1 MKKTKKLLSLVLA
14 ILMVL
19 AVSPMAFAY
28 NVDLDT
34 YVETISDCFIYMYN
48 IYEPVGDMSSED
60 IRERIV
66 EAYVSAENKVDVE
79 YDFSWFEENPD
90 KAEVFF
96 KEMNAFTA
104 KIEESIADGKLVV
117 QVDSD
122 NFLRDYIKACIVYE
136 EELKILASSYE
147 EADAKKIDDS
157 FFAAL
162 SLLFGREIELEEVTQ
177 EMVDEAGAVWTDW
190 IANCLACIEGKHE
203 LDYIVN
209 EDGTHYSYCDFCKT
223 ENVEE
228 HTFEDGRCVCGAE
241 EPVIEDNTDTGA
253 SVSFIQRIID
263 FFRSLFDKILS
274 LFK

>member
-1 MKKTKKLLSLVLA
+1 MKTTKKLLSLVLA
-14 ILMVL
+14 IIMVL

-28 NVDLDT
+28 NTDMDAFMKIIGDVTT
-34 YVETISDCFIYMYN
+34 YRLN
-48 IYEPVGDMSSED
+48 IYEPVGGMSSED
-60 IRERIV
+60 IRDRIS
-66 EAYVSAENKVDVE
+66 EAYSEAVYKVDEEASV
-79 YDFSWFEENPD
+79 DLSWLEENPE
-90 KAEVFF
+90 KAEALF
-96 KEMNAFTA
+96 KELNAVTA
-104 KIEESIADGKLVV
+104 KIEESIAEEKLVV
-117 QVDSD
+117 RVDSSKCYPGYVKIFIYED
-122 NFLRDYIKACIVYE
+122 EFNKLFSSEDAVYQKA
-136 EELKILASSYE
+136 LDSYG
-147 EADAKKIDDS
+147 
-157 FFAAL
+157 AAMD
-162 SLLFGREIELEEVTQ
+162 LLLECSPEEVTQ
-177 EMVDEAGAVWTDW
+177 EMFDEAVADW
-190 IANCLACIEGKHE
+190 YDFWVNCIACIEGRHE

>member
-1 MKKTKKLLSLVLA
+1 MKTTKKLLSLVLA

-19 AVSPMAFAY
+19 AVAPMAFAY
-28 NVDLDT
+28 NFDTNDFKEMVDGYTPYIL
-34 YVETISDCFIYMYN
+34 N
-48 IYEPVGDMSSED
+48 IYEPVGDMSSDD
-60 IRERIV
+60 IRSRIQ
-66 EAYVSAENKVDVE
+66 EAYGSAIQKAGGEEASFDL
-79 YDFSWFEENPD
+79 SWFDENPD
-90 KAEVFF
+90 KAELVFE
-96 KEMNAFTA
+96 EMNAVTA
-104 KIEESIADGKLVV
+104 KIEKSIAEGELVV
-117 QVDSD
+117 RVDASD
-122 NFLRDYIKACIVYE
+122 FYSYYILLFVLYE
-136 EELKILASSYE
+136 EEYSKLFSEDSESEKAGASYG
-147 EADAKKIDDS
+147 
-157 FFAAL
+157 AAMD
-162 SLLFGREIELEEVTQ
+162 LLLERDTDEVTQ
-177 EMVDEAGAVWTDW
+177 EMFDEAAADFRSYAVSC
-190 IANCLACIEGKHE
+190 IACIEGKHE

>member
-1 MKKTKKLLSLVLA
+1 MKTTKKLLSLVLA
-14 ILMVL
+14 IIMVM

-28 NVDLDT
+28 NFDVDAFMKIMVDYTT
-34 YVETISDCFIYMYN
+34 YQLN
-48 IYEPVGDMSSED
+48 IYEPVGDMSSDD
-60 IRERIV
+60 IRYRIR
-66 EAYVSAENKVDVE
+66 EAYKSAIIKVGGEEASLDL
-79 YDFSWFEENPD
+79 SWFEENPD
-90 KAEVFF
+90 KAELAFA
-96 KEMNAFTA
+96 EMNAVTA
-104 KIEESIADGKLVV
+104 KIEKSIAEGKLVV
-117 QVDSD
+117 RVDAS
-122 NFLRDYIKACIVYE
+122 NFYSYYLILGILYE
-136 EELKILASSYE
+136 DEYNKLFSE
-147 EADAKKIDDS
+147 DS
-157 FFAAL
+157 
-162 SLLFGREIELEEVTQ
+162 ELEKAFASFYAAGELLQKRYPDEVTQ
-177 EMVDEAGAVWTDW
+177 EMFDEAAADFRSYAVSC
-190 IANCLACIEGKHE
+190 IACIEGRHE